1 MFIGKLTKSHK
12 SWKDNNESKNN
23 INDYY
28 GKCQIKTL
36 GRVFDDTEQTKQEMK
51 NPPHSSSNH
60 VRDNSLSESGDE
72 SCIDTVAEV
81 HKSEEGPTK
90 KKKYFR
96 KGAKKT
102 SNDRCVEIM
111 NEKNA
116 NESNNNCTTEAKEEK
131 EREPAKGRDFS
142 RVRQKLKL
150 TKLFRPAQ
158 HEIQQTQSRE
168 DILEKEEIEDEDMEI
183 DIERADHTLPS
194 IVINNNVCEN
204 EFKEPDIE
212 YSQVDEIKSGIP
224 ARNQSATNKAF
235 VNDEDSN
242 NRKRKRRP
250 PQMCPPDC
258 NKDDMVSKSIGIQAT
273 PFPPFRLHFLP
284 EEDWRDTEDKFH
296 RVLKLVLSQ
305 CGLACVVLTWA
316 MLGALMFRLT
326 EGPQENYQVAEMTRQ
341 QSALVVGLATDLRQV
356 IPQEPFWRQTIERYA
371 SQHESL
377 ILSAVSSGYP
387 QRGTIWT
394 YPGSLLFATSLL
406 TTLGFGAP
414 VPRTVVGRMC
424 AIIFAG
430 LGIPVH
436 LLLVLNIGL
445 LAAVKLTRLAN
456 ILEKKAKRVK
466 LKIHRVQTR
475 ESNDKDSW
483 PEELFACDRIMPPFW
498 LKFFPFVAIPTY
510 YLTGF
515 LLFGVARGKEF
526 PEIFLFPLD
535 FTAAGGVASTY
546 GPLRIAYAMYLEG
559 AVILASTNV
568 ALLRV
573 SATRGFTTAAIKMG
587 LMTNSHR

>member
-12 SWKDNNESKNN
+12 SWKENNESKSN

-51 NPPHSSSNH
+51 TPAHGSGNH
-60 VRDNSLSESGDE
+60 VRDNSLSDSADE

-81 HKSEEGPTK
+81 HKSEEETTK

-96 KGAKKT
+96 KGAKKNT
-102 SNDRCVEIM
+102 NDRCVEIM
-111 NEKNA
+111 NKKNA
-116 NESNNNCTTEAKEEK
+116 MESNNNCSNIEVEEEK
-131 EREPAKGRDFS
+131 EREPVKGRDFS

-158 HEIQQTQSRE
+158 HEIQQTESRE
-168 DILEKEEIEDEDMEI
+168 DILEKEEIEDEDI
-183 DIERADHTLPS
+183 DIERADQALPS
-194 IVINNNVCEN
+194 IVINSNVCESDFKVPEI
-204 EFKEPDIE
+204 EF
-212 YSQVDEIKSGIP
+212 SQVNEIRSEAA
-224 ARNQSATNKAF
+224 ARNLCATNKGF
-235 VNDEDSN
+235 VGDEDS

-250 PQMCPPDC
+250 PQMSPADV
-258 NKDDMVSKSIGIQAT
+258 NKEDMVSKSVGIQAT

-284 EEDWRDTEDKFH
+284 EEDWRQTDDKLQ
-296 RVLKLVLSQ
+296 RALKLVLSQ

-326 EGPQENYQVAEMTRQ
+326 EGPQETFQVAEMTRQ

-371 SQHESL
+371 AQHESL

-445 LAAVKLTRLAN
+445 LIAVKLTRLAN

-475 ESNDKDSW
+475 ENDDKESW

-515 LLFGVARGKEF
+515 LLFGLARGKEF